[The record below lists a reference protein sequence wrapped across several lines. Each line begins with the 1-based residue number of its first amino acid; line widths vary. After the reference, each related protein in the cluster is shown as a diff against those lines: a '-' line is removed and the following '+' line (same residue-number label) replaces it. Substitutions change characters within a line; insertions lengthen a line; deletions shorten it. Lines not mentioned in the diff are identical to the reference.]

1 VVHFELPHLISQGAI
16 AIARA
21 HPWSFAA
28 TAFMGFFVNV
38 LAVLVISLTSSLT
51 LKVLGTVKDVVLV
64 CIGMVFLQEL
74 VTGLQ
79 LAGYGVSL
87 CGFVWYNFIKVKQA
101 QHKQS

>member
-1 VVHFELPHLISQGAI
+1 MVHFELPHLISQGAL

-21 HPWSFAA
+21 HPWHFAA
-28 TAFMGFFVNV
+28 TAFVGFFVNV
-38 LAVLVISLTSSLT
+38 MAVLVISLTSSLT

-79 LAGYGVSL
+79 LLGYGVSL
-87 CGFVWYNFIKVKQA
+87 CGFVWYNVIKMQQA
-101 QHKQS
+101 QHKRS